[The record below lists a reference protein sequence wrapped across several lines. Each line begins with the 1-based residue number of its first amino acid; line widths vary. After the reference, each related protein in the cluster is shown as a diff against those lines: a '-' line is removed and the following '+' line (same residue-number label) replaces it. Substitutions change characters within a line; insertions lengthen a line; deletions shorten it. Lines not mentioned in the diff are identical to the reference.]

1 MPSVDVVIVNW
12 NSGEQ
17 LADCVAS
24 LLAHDAGDI
33 AAIMVV
39 DNASQDGSAD
49 LDFADE
55 RLTIIKSSEN
65 LGFGKACNMG
75 ASYGTAPLIL
85 LVNPDCCVRPNSI
98 RGAAEFLLSDTERAY
113 VACGIRLTDAAGQT
127 QRHCARQPRPAMFLA
142 ESTGVSRIAPRPFPP
157 VIMTDFDHLSDRD
170 VDHVIGAFYCVRRA
184 AFDHVGGFNP
194 KFFMYMEDLDLS
206 ARLRA
211 GNMKIRYLAAPS
223 AFHAGGGT
231 SRQILGRRLGYAM
244 EGRARFS
251 ALHFGR
257 GAHLLVLLAMLT
269 AEPLA
274 RIGQALASGRA
285 GAIGEVAEGYRVFLQ
300 RYFARDAP

>member
-12 NSGEQ
+12 NSGDQ
-17 LADCVAS
+17 LADCVSS
-24 LLAHDAGDI
+24 LLAHDEGDI

-39 DNASQDGSAD
+39 DNASQDGSGE
-49 LDFADE
+49 LGFADE
-55 RLTIIKSSEN
+55 RLRIIRSDEN
-65 LGFGKACNMG
+65 LGFGKACNLG

-85 LVNPDCCVRPNSI
+85 LVNPDCRVQSDSI
-98 RGAAEFLLSDTERAY
+98 RSAAEFLLSDIERAY
-113 VACGIRLTDAAGQT
+113 VACGIRLTDAAGQI
-127 QRHCARQPRPAMFLA
+127 QRHCARQPRPAMLLA
-142 ESTGVSRIAPRPFPP
+142 ESTGISRIAPRLFPP

-184 AFDHVGGFNP
+184 AFDRVGGFNP
-194 KFFMYMEDLDLS
+194 EFFMYMEDLDLS

-211 GNMKIRYLAAPS
+211 DKMKIRYLAGPA

-251 ALHFGR
+251 ALHFGK
-257 GAHLLVLLAMLT
+257 GAHLLVLFMMLAV
-269 AEPLA
+269 EPLA
-274 RIGQALASGRA
+274 RMGQAVASRRA

-300 RYFARDAP
+300 RYFVKGAM

>member
-33 AAIMVV
+33 AAIIVV

-49 LDFADE
+49 LGFADK
-55 RLTIIKSSEN
+55 RLRIISSGEN
-65 LGFGKACNMG
+65 LGFGKACNLG

-85 LVNPDCCVRPNSI
+85 LVNPDCRVGPDSI
-98 RGAAEFLLSDTERAY
+98 RGAAEFLLSDIERAY
-113 VACGIRLTDAAGQT
+113 VACGIRLIDAAGKI
-127 QRHCARQPRPAMFLA
+127 QRHCARQPSPAMFLA
-142 ESTGVSRIAPRPFPP
+142 ESSGVSRIAPRLVPS

-170 VDHVIGAFYCVRRA
+170 VDHVIGAFYCVRRDV
-184 AFDHVGGFNP
+184 FDQAGGFNP
-194 KFFMYMEDLDLS
+194 EFFMYMEDLDLS
-206 ARLRA
+206 TRLRA
-211 GNMKIRYLAAPS
+211 GNMKIRYLAGPS

-251 ALHFGR
+251 ALHFGE
-257 GAHLLVLLAMLT
+257 GAHLLVLIIMLAV
-269 AEPLA
+269 EPLA
-274 RIGQALASGRA
+274 RISQALASRRA

-300 RYFARDAP
+300 RYFAKGAT